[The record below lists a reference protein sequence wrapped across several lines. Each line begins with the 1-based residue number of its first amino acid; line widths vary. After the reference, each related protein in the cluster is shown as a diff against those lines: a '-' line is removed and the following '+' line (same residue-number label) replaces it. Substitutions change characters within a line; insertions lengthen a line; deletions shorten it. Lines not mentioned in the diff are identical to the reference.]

1 MRVFRSMAV
10 LTALAVVATGCGG
23 GGDDKDDSAS
33 DTTVAKAVDYAA
45 LGLWDDGPC
54 DKAKEPLRIGF
65 IATLESSVISLKSFG
80 TVLQASAAGFNKRGG
95 ANGACIDVVIC
106 DDKGTVDDALNC
118 VRQLDEAGVVATVN
132 DQGTAGAGE
141 VAAAM
146 ADAEIPRVATNVTN
160 ADWGD
165 PNAYPTDAGGV
176 GATFLIP
183 QGLLEDGSEK
193 IALVRVD
200 LAQASALKGFLETIY
215 EDDDVSFVADIPVPA
230 GTTDYTQFIL
240 AAQEANADG
249 VALSLGPQEAAQVVQ
264 AAGQM
269 ASDLPLA
276 VGFPHSKMTTL
287 GDVADNIVMV
297 SPFPPATS
305 LDVPVYEALRADLA
319 AANDPEL
326 APENVEGF
334 ALRGWIGLY
343 ALLRMIRDAGVT
355 EFSGEAIT
363 SMLQSAHDVP
373 MLGIF
378 GDENW
383 TPNANHPGAFQRAGT
398 NHWAVYRWDPDA
410 KAPGDLEGNFVKT
423 SEFSFDETLCGSPL
437 GGPKPC

>member
-1 MRVFRSMAV
+1 MAV

-23 GGDDKDDSAS
+23 GGDDKVGAS

-106 DDKGTVDDALNC
+106 DDKGTVDEALNC

-146 ADAEIPRVATNVTN
+146 TDAGIPRVATNVTN

-165 PNAYPTDAGGV
+165 SNAYPTDAGGV

-183 QGLLEDGSEK
+183 QGLLEAGSKK

-215 EDDDVSFVADIPVPA
+215 DDDDVSFVADIPVPA

-319 AANDPEL
+319 AANDPKL

-343 ALLRMIRDAGVT
+343 ALLRMIRAAGLT

-363 SMLQSAHDVP
+363 SMLQSARDVP

-383 TPNANHPGAFQRAGT
+383 TPNANHPGVFQRAGT
-398 NHWAVYRWDPDA
+398 NHWAVYRWDPHA